1 MHRYPGR
8 CPSHKHLVAV
18 LALLILSAL
27 VAPSWGVTAQS
38 PVLLLKIN
46 GGIGPATADYVIRG
60 LEQAANEKAQLA
72 VLQMDTPGGLDL
84 SMRDIIKAILASP
97 IPIATY
103 VAPSGARAAS
113 AGTYILYASHVA
125 VMSPGTN
132 LGAATPVQIGGSP
145 QPAGVEKQ
153 GNDQQP
159 KSGGDAMSKKQ
170 ISDAVAYIR
179 SLAELRDR
187 NAEWAEQAVREAVS
201 LPASEAVR
209 LGVVDYMAG
218 DLPQLLQQLEGKKF
232 NIEGREIVLK
242 TADAPVI
249 SHEPDWRVRLLTV
262 ISDPSIALILMMIGV
277 YGLFFEFTST
287 GFGIAGVL
295 GGICLLLGLYA
306 LHLLPLNYAGLGLI
320 LLGIV
325 LMVAEVFIPSFGVL
339 GIGGVIAFTM
349 GGIILIDTEMPGFGI
364 PLSLILF
371 IGITSALLIGF
382 VGHLALKARRQKVV
396 SGDEMLID
404 SIGEM
409 QTDAETEGWAHV
421 HGENWLV
428 NSSQPLKRGQKI
440 RVKSRTGLTL
450 HVEPYEAEPHK

>member
-1 MHRYPGR
+1 MHRFPGR
-8 CPSHKHLVAV
+8 CPSYKHLIAV
-18 LALLILSAL
+18 LALLILSAIE
-27 VAPSWGVTAQS
+27 APSWGVTAQS

-60 LEQAANEKAQLA
+60 LDHAANEKAQLA
-72 VLQMDTPGGLDL
+72 VLQIDTPGGLDL
-84 SMRDIIKAILASP
+84 SMRDIIKAILVSP
-97 IPIATY
+97 IPVAAY

-125 VMSPGTN
+125 AMSPGTN
-132 LGAATPVQIGGSP
+132 LGAATPVQLGGNP
-145 QPAGVEKQ
+145 QPAGMGKQ
-153 GNDQQP
+153 GDQP
-159 KSGGDAMSKKQ
+159 SKSGGDAMSKKQ
-170 ISDAVAYIR
+170 INDAVAYIR

-187 NAEWAEQAVREAVS
+187 NADWAELAVREAVS

-209 LGVVDYMAG
+209 LNVVDYMAG
-218 DLPQLLQQLEGKKF
+218 DLPQLLQQLDGKEF
-232 NIEGREIVLK
+232 NIDGQKTVL
-242 TADAPVI
+242 TTIDAPVI
-249 SHEPDWRVRLLTV
+249 NYEPDWRVRLLTV
-262 ISDPSIALILMMIGV
+262 ISDPGIALILMMIGI

-320 LLGIV
+320 LLGIA

-364 PLSLILF
+364 PLSLVLF
-371 IGITSALLIGF
+371 VGITSALLIGL

-404 SIGEM
+404 SVGEM

-428 NSSQPLKRGQKI
+428 NSNKPLKRGQKI
-440 RVKSRTGLTL
+440 RVKARTGLTL
-450 HVEPYEAEPHK
+450 QVEPYEAEPQK

>member
-1 MHRYPGR
+1 MHRFPGR
-8 CPSHKHLVAV
+8 CPSYKHLIAV
-18 LALLILSAL
+18 LALLILSAIE
-27 VAPSWGVTAQS
+27 APSWGVTAQS

-60 LEQAANEKAQLA
+60 LDHAANEKAQLA
-72 VLQMDTPGGLDL
+72 VLQIDTPGGLDL
-84 SMRDIIKAILASP
+84 SMRDIIKAILVSP
-97 IPIATY
+97 IPVAAY

-125 VMSPGTN
+125 AMSPGTN
-132 LGAATPVQIGGSP
+132 LGAATPVQLGGNY
-145 QPAGVEKQ
+145 QPAGVERQ
-153 GNDQQP
+153 NDDRP
-159 KSGGDAMSKKQ
+159 AKSGDAMSKKQ
-170 ISDAVAYIR
+170 INDAVAYIR
-179 SLAELRDR
+179 SLAELRGR

-201 LPASEAVR
+201 LSALEAVR
-209 LGVVDYMAG
+209 LEVVDYMAG
-218 DLPQLLQQLEGKKF
+218 DLPQLLQQLDGKEF
-232 NIEGREIVLK
+232 NIDGQKTVL
-242 TADAPVI
+242 TTIDAPVI
-249 SHEPDWRVRLLTV
+249 NYEPDWRVRLLTV
-262 ISDPSIALILMMIGV
+262 ISDPGIALILMMIGI

-320 LLGIV
+320 LLGIA

-364 PLSLILF
+364 PLSLVLF
-371 IGITSALLIGF
+371 VGITSALLIGL

-404 SIGEM
+404 SVGEM

-428 NSSQPLKRGQKI
+428 NSNKPLKRGQKI
-440 RVKSRTGLTL
+440 RVKARTGLTL
-450 HVEPYEAEPHK
+450 QVEPYEAEPQK